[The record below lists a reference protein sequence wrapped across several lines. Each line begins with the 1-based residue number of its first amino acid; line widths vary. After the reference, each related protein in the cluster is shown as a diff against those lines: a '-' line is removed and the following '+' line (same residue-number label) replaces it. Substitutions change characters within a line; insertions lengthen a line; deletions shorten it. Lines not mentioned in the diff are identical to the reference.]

1 MSKGNNAG
9 SVGYPMG
16 KNLKIVPTDAIHI
29 TNSRWVIYMNMK
41 GLRIKLP
48 DDNMKI
54 APWP

>member
-29 TNSRWVIYMNMK
+29 NNSRWVIYMNMK

-54 APWP
+54 AP